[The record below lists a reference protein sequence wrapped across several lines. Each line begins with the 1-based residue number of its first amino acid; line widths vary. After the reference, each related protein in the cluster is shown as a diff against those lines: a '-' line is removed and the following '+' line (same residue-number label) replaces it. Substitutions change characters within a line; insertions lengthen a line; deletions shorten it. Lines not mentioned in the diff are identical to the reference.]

1 MAIRRGGGGN
11 PSVWESRTKRHPA
24 LHQPA
29 VADVEKTVSGLKKPS
44 NREQTHL
51 QFLHNSE
58 TLTKR
63 ASRGAVYITN
73 MLRPTAGLLWQYFGC
88 EDRSVDEK

>member
-1 MAIRRGGGGN
+1 MRRGKKSLGFG
-11 PSVWESRTKRHPA
+11 ESHKMASSNTSA
-24 LHQPA
+24 DWTA
-29 VADVEKTVSGLKKPS
+29 AADVENTIRGLTRPS
-44 NREQTHL
+44 NREQMHL
-51 QFLHNSE
+51 QILHNSE

-73 MLRPTAGLLWQYFGC
+73 MLRPTAGLLWKYFGC